1 MMFPS
6 LLNDAWISA
15 VVNHLWQSTAVALI
29 AWLLTWMLRS
39 NQARTRYWVWMIASV
54 KFLLPFSLLI
64 AAGESLR
71 SVIAPPVRSAA
82 LAVVMEQ
89 LAQPF
94 PQAVAS
100 SSAHPIAT
108 APVAAGYIR
117 DLLPFMLVMVWLIGF
132 FGRRILMGSQVVAD
146 SLHGPFLF
154 ADDDAGPDP
163 GLRYGASAGTRRLRD
178 TSSGTS
184 STGEPRRSPLSAA
197 TQCRDCA

>member
-1 MMFPS
+1 MMFLS
-6 LLNDAWISA
+6 LWNDAWISA

-29 AWLLTWMLRS
+29 AWLLAWMLRS

-94 PQAVAS
+94 PHAVAS
-100 SSAHPIAT
+100 SAAHPIAA

-117 DLLPFMLVMVWLIGF
+117 DLLPLMLVTVWLVGF
-132 FGRRILMGSQVVAD
+132 LVAAFSWALRWWQIRSMVRSSSQMTLPA
-146 SLHGPFLF
+146 
-154 ADDDAGPDP
+154 
-163 GLRYGASAGTRRLRD
+163 RYRPSPQDMRWNQG
-178 TSSGTS
+178 SSGYFI
-184 STGEPRRSPLSAA
+184 RYFFYR
-197 TQCRDCA
+197 